1 VADGQVRVMGRPRQ
15 TACAYGHPL
24 GSPANTRYNANG
36 AQKCAACGRRHSR
49 QYRIRQ
55 QARRENKPATVALIV
70 WVRNSR
76 EFHAAWTFHPSRA
89 AAAELAPDD
98 CPFTIID
105 VAVARRQRRPPKLNW
120 PITGAP

>member
-1 VADGQVRVMGRPRQ
+1 MGRPRQ
-15 TACAYGHPL
+15 QTCHLGHPL
-24 GSPANTRYNANG
+24 SPANVRVTASG
-36 AQKCAACGRRHSR
+36 AQKCVACGRRHSR

-89 AAAELAPDD
+89 AAAKLAPGDGV
-98 CPFTIID
+98 PFTIID
-105 VAVARRQRRPPKLNW
+105 VARRAPQAPRINW